1 MRSQRLVVVTL
12 VAGFATLITME
23 ARRADAIPAFARKYQ
38 LSCSTCHAPFPR
50 LKPYGEEFAGRGFR
64 MEDASKEPSR
74 ATYDVGDPLLKLP
87 RDLPLAMRMDFYPTY
102 LTGGDDPSRSDF
114 ETPWIVKLLSGGPI
128 TDHVSYYVY
137 GIFEE
142 GESVK
147 LEDTYL
153 QFSSIFNLPVDLL
166 IGQFQVCDP
175 LFKRELRLERNDYEI
190 LKARVGH
197 SPTNLAYDR
206 GIVLAWHAPAEVEV
220 IAQLVNGNGIV
231 AAEGGTFDDD
241 SLKNT
246 ALRVARQFGPV
257 RLGLFG
263 YWGKQEVSAGGRS
276 NTLSYFGPDLVVDLG
291 AKWQLNLEYLQRRD
305 DDPWF
310 AGQTGP
316 DVETDGGFAELH
328 YFPQGQDGRW
338 VVSALYNKVES
349 ETGGENLEN
358 ASLTV
363 NYLLARNLR
372 LLGEVAH
379 DLDSDRNRVTLGL
392 VTAF

>member
-1 MRSQRLVVVTL
+1 MRSQRIAVAALL
-12 VAGFATLITME
+12 AGFATLAALE
-23 ARRADAIPAFARKYQ
+23 VRRADAIPAFARKYQ

-102 LTGGDDPSRSDF
+102 FTGGDNPSQTDF

-142 GESVK
+142 GESIK

-153 QFSSIFNLPVDLL
+153 QFSSIFKLPVDVL

-206 GIVLAWHAPAEVEV
+206 GLVLAWHAPAEVEV
-220 IAQLVNGNGIV
+220 IAQLVNGNGIE

-241 SLKNT
+241 NLKNWS
-246 ALRVARQFGPV
+246 LRVARQFGPV
-257 RLGLFG
+257 RVGVFG
-263 YWGKQEVSAGGRS
+263 YWGKEEDLASGHT
-276 NTLSYFGPDLVVDLG
+276 NTLSYVGPDLVVDLG

-310 AGQTGP
+310 VGQTSP
-316 DVETDGGFAELH
+316 EVETDGGFAELH

-338 VVSALYNKVES
+338 ALSALYNKVDS
-349 ETGGENLEN
+349 DTGGEVIEN

-372 LLGEVAH
+372 LLGEITH
-379 DLDSDRNRVTLGL
+379 DLDRDADRLTLGL